1 MVLMHYFNYL
11 AVLFF
16 FVFGIYV
23 MLAARNLLKKV
34 IGMGLM
40 QVGVILFFISLAY
53 KNTAQAPILAGNAYQ
68 SLSSPESFIN
78 PLPHALMLTAIVVG
92 VSLLGVSLV
101 LIISVYEDYHTME
114 EDEIISQIKGQEQ

>member
-1 MVLMHYFNYL
+1 MHYFNYI

-16 FVFGIYV
+16 FIFGIYV

-40 QVGVILFFISLAY
+40 QLGVILFYITLAY
-53 KNTAQAPILAGNAYQ
+53 KNLSNIPIIPVNTKGHAIVA
-68 SLSSPESFIN
+68 EHFIN

-101 LIISVYEDYHTME
+101 LIISIYEDFNTME
-114 EDEIISQIKGQEQ
+114 EDEIIAAMETLS

>member
-1 MVLMHYFNYL
+1 MVLMHYFNYI

-16 FVFGIYV
+16 FIFGIYV

-40 QVGVILFFISLAY
+40 QLGVILFYISLAY
-53 KNTAQAPILAGNAYQ
+53 KDQSEIPIVPLNANSHNVLA
-68 SLSSPESFIN
+68 EHFIN

-92 VSLLGVSLV
+92 VSLLGVSLI
-101 LIISVYEDYHTME
+101 LIISIYEDYKSME
-114 EDEIISQIKGQEQ
+114 EDEILIAMENHN